1 MRIVGIGLD
10 ATEIPRIAAVL
21 GRYGERFLHRVFTEE
36 EIAYCLRHRFPAPSL
51 AARFAA
57 KEAAAK
63 ALGTGLAQGVG
74 WRDIEVVRH
83 HGPPRLR
90 FHGLAAERF
99 ADLGANGSLLTLTHA
114 ETLALAHVILTA
126 I

>member
-21 GRYGERFLHRVFTEE
+21 ERYGERFLHRVFTEE
-36 EIAYCLRHRFPAPSL
+36 EIAYCLSHRFPAPSL

-63 ALGTGLAQGVG
+63 ALGTGLAQGVV
-74 WRDIEVVRH
+74 WRDIEVIRH

-90 FHGLAAERF
+90 FHGAAGERF